1 MKKIIAIIVISS
13 YTCVAIAQNQAYRG
27 GSHDGYAAD
36 SLQNFSP
43 SGYILKF
50 SPYRGGIGDG
60 YSSGGQLN
68 FNQYNYIGKFSPYA
82 GGNNDGWTGQ
92 PVINIISI
100 SNYTSC
106 GDTTLTIV
114 IQNTGVSNS
123 GNIYTVQLSNN
134 AGSFANPDTV
144 GSLSS
149 QLNTTSIS
157 VTLPSNLITGTYFIR
172 VVSSNQPII
181 GFAKSI
187 NYSTK
192 PNLGADTTL
201 YVVCHNEVTN
211 LTTLFNTSGLS
222 MNWGTV
228 TPTTADTGIYQIIAT
243 NVSGCKDT
251 VVVTIKQDVATWVG
265 NVNNDW
271 HTASN
276 WNTNRIPNEKTHVII
291 NAGTPNT
298 CTINNTLA
306 KAASMQLKN
315 GATFIVINNNDL
327 TIYAKCSLLPL
338 P

>member
-1 MKKIIAIIVISS
+1 MKKIITIIVMCCCSGI
-13 YTCVAIAQNQAYRG
+13 VIAQNQAYRG
-27 GSHDGYAAD
+27 GAADGFGAD
-36 SLQNFSP
+36 SLQGFNP

-60 YSSGGQLN
+60 YSSTQQIN
-68 FNQYNYIGKFSPYA
+68 FNQYNFIGKFSPYT

-92 PVINIISI
+92 PIINITSI

-106 GDTTLTIV
+106 GDTTLNIA
-114 IQNTGVSNS
+114 IQSTGIMNS

-157 VTLPSNLITGTYFIR
+157 VTLPSNLTTGTYFIR
-172 VVSSNQPII
+172 VVSNNQPII
-181 GFAKSI
+181 GFSKSI

-192 PNLGADTTL
+192 PNLGADTSL
-201 YVVCHNEVTN
+201 YVVCHNEIFN

-222 MNWGTV
+222 MNWGSA

-243 NVSGCKDT
+243 NASGCKDT
-251 VVVTIKQDVATWVG
+251 IAVTIKQDVATWMGSVS
-265 NVNNDW
+265 NDW
-271 HTASN
+271 HTAAN
-276 WNTNRIPNEKTHVII
+276 WNTNRVPNEKTHVIV
-291 NAGTPNT
+291 NGFMPND
-298 CTINNTLA
+298 CTVNNPLA

-315 GATFIVINNNDL
+315 GATVTVINNYSIIISGSCNV
-327 TIYAKCSLLPL
+327 LP
-338 P
+338 PN